1 MSRNITLKK
10 YKFVIAIALAVFAG
24 YFFSDIGREEKG
36 KASAQTATQINSEK
50 NIFVGIA
57 KREKLKVVNIY
68 TTSTPKQS
76 QVPHGGGGPGDP
88 NWEFFE
94 RFFGG
99 QMPSV
104 PRRSLGSGFIIDKEG
119 YILTNNHVVEKAD
132 DISVKMFD
140 GKEYKAKVIGTDPET
155 DIGLIKI
162 EPKEDLP
169 VVEFGDSDGLE
180 AGEWVLAIGN
190 PFGLTHTV
198 TVGVVSALN
207 RDIGAGKYDN
217 YIQTDASI
225 NPGNSGGPLYNI
237 DGKVVGINGAILP
250 GGGGG
255 NIGIGFAIP
264 INMAKLILNDLKS
277 AKGVSRGWLGVV
289 IQKLTPEL
297 KAALKLKVEHGALV
311 GDVTKNGPAEKAGLQ
326 RGDLITKF
334 GDSEIADYH
343 MLPRVVASHKPGA
356 KVDVTVIRNGKEQK
370 FKVKLGDLKA
380 AFEAKGREAPQE
392 EEQSSNLGLLVRT
405 LTPDMQRRY
414 GLKTDAGVLVA
425 EVQPSGAASKAGIQ
439 PGDIIEEVNRKP
451 VKTAEEFNSVV
462 SRIEKDEPILLVVR
476 RGESSNFV
484 IVYPNQ

>member
-10 YKFVIAIALAVFAG
+10 YKFLGAIILAVFAG
-24 YFFSDIGREEKG
+24 YFFSDLGDEKAG
-36 KASAQTATQINSEK
+36 QATAQTATQINSGK

-57 KREKLKVVNIY
+57 RQEKLKVVNIY
-68 TTSTPKQS
+68 TTSTPKQ
-76 QVPHGGGGPGDP
+76 QAIPHGGGGPGDP

-99 QMPSV
+99 QTPSV

-140 GKEYKAKVIGTDPET
+140 GKEYTAKVIGTDPET

-169 VVEFGDSDGLE
+169 VVEFGDSDELE

-237 DGKVVGINGAILP
+237 EGKVVGINGAILP

-264 INMAKLILNDLKS
+264 INMAKQILTDLKS

-297 KAALKLKVEHGALV
+297 KKVLNLKEDHGALV
-311 GDVTKNGPAEKAGLQ
+311 GDVSKGGPAEEAGVL
-326 RGDLITKF
+326 RGDLIVQF
-334 GDSEIADYH
+334 GDSKITDYH
-343 MLPRVVASHKPGA
+343 MLPRVVASFKPGS
-356 KVDVTVIRNGKEQK
+356 KVTLVVIRNGKEKK

-380 AFEAKGREAPQE
+380 AFEAKKGQTPEAGEP
-392 EEQSSNLGLLVRT
+392 SGNLGLLVRS
-405 LTPDMQRRY
+405 LTPDIQRRY
-414 GLKTDAGVLVA
+414 GLNTDSGVVVV

-439 PGDIIEEVNRKP
+439 PGDVIEEVNRKP
-451 VKTAEEFNSVV
+451 VRNAEEFNAVI
-462 SRIEKDEPILLVVR
+462 SRIEKEDPILLAVR

-484 IVYPNQ
+484 IVYPN